1 MTKQEFLVEIS
12 DVLQLDEIPSVDFAL
27 TDEYWDSVAQMA
39 VMAFFGKSF
48 GLQVSFEDL
57 VQVSSV
63 SDLLDLA
70 KDHLSE

>member
-39 VMAFFGKSF
+39 VMVFFGKSF

-70 KDHLSE
+70 KDHFSE